1 MKNNTQFSN
10 VGYGPSSNAAKSRQK
25 VNKLV
30 LIIVYLF
37 AFLGFT
43 FVAVSQ
49 ATTSW
54 TIVDNYKDFVY
65 PDEYQGLWQKCYDKQ
80 AYECVPRKSLTW
92 LYVVRAFHLMAF
104 LLYAVVMGI
113 FIAAHINRNIKP
125 SLAAGFL
132 LVAALLILVGMI
144 VYTAKAPLPRTVDR
158 NRNPYVTR
166 EFKIRYGYSYLIGWA
181 GLLLTFMSG
190 IVALVLHRRE

>member
-1 MKNNTQFSN
+1 MGPRFDKFNEHRLRAGNRLLICIWKGCYFQNHNAHNIIPKERRKPKILTTKNQIFPWKICDNSCCRKMKNNTQFSN

-80 AYECVPRKSLTW
+80 AYECVPRKSLSK
-92 LYVVRAFHLMAF
+92 YFGRSSVRFCF
-104 LLYAVVMGI
+104 LWI
-113 FIAAHINRNIKP
+113 
-125 SLAAGFL
+125 
-132 LVAALLILVGMI
+132 
-144 VYTAKAPLPRTVDR
+144 
-158 NRNPYVTR
+158 
-166 EFKIRYGYSYLIGWA
+166 
-181 GLLLTFMSG
+181 
-190 IVALVLHRRE
+190 

>member
-10 VGYGPSSNAAKSRQK
+10 FGYGPSNNAAKKRQK

-65 PDEYQGLWQKCYDKQ
+65 PDEYQGLWQKCFDKQ
-80 AYECVPRKSLTW
+80 AYECIPRKSLSK
-92 LYVVRAFHLMAF
+92 YFGRSSVRFFF
-104 LLYAVVMGI
+104 LLNLGHTHNVATQI
-113 FIAAHINRNIKP
+113 LITI
-125 SLAAGFL
+125 LAIQF
-132 LVAALLILVGMI
+132 
-144 VYTAKAPLPRTVDR
+144 
-158 NRNPYVTR
+158 
-166 EFKIRYGYSYLIGWA
+166 S
-181 GLLLTFMSG
+181 S
-190 IVALVLHRRE
+190 H